1 MRIVAMDQT
10 VSNPL
15 LVPFDNPLL
24 ICFSHLRWDFVFQRP
39 QHLMTRAAADYTV
52 VFFEEPVF
60 EPVPLP
66 LLRRKAVAPG
76 LEVMTPILP
85 QCQSGIEVDRAIA
98 TLLENLLAGI
108 EHDQLV
114 TWYYT
119 PMALKFTEALQ
130 EDVCVYDCM
139 DELSAFKNAPRE
151 LERLEEQLFGKADV
165 VFTGGMSLYESKR
178 RRHPCVHA
186 FPSSIDTAHFHQA
199 RRPQADPADQ
209 QSIAHPRVGFFGV
222 IDERFDID
230 LTARTAA
237 AMPTV
242 QFVTIGPV
250 VKIDPAALPV
260 GPNIHWL
267 GAKRYAELPQY
278 MAGWDVGWMPFA
290 LNEATRY
297 ISPTKTPEFLAGGLP
312 VVSTAIVDVVQT
324 YGSRGLVDIA
334 DAGSM
339 SAALDA
345 ALRKRR
351 EMTKV
356 DAFLSGMSWDST
368 WSAMHD
374 LLKPAKSLRRQGFRN
389 LVHHV

>member
-1 MRIVAMDQT
+1 MDQT

-15 LVPFDNPLL
+15 FVPFDRPLL

-39 QHLMTRAAADYTV
+39 QHLMTRAAATYTV

-60 EPVPLP
+60 EPVQTPV
-66 LLRRKAVAPG
+66 LRRKPVASG
-76 LEVMTPILP
+76 LEVVTPVLP
-85 QCQSGIEVDRAIA
+85 HHQPRIEIDRAMAI
-98 TLLENLLAGI
+98 LLESLVASI

-114 TWYYT
+114 AWYYT
-119 PMALKFTEALQ
+119 PMALKFTAALQ

-139 DELSAFKNAPRE
+139 DELSAFKNAPPE
-151 LERLEEQLFGKADV
+151 LQRLEQQLFGRADV
-165 VFTGGMSLYESKR
+165 VFTGGMSLYEAKR
-178 RRHPCVHA
+178 SQHPSVHA

-199 RRPQADPADQ
+199 RRRQADPSDQ
-209 QSIAHPRVGFFGV
+209 QTIAHPRVGFFGV

-230 LTARTAA
+230 LMARTAA
-237 AMPTV
+237 AMPAV

-250 VKIDPAALPV
+250 VKIDPATLPA

-267 GAKRYAELPQY
+267 GPKRYAELPSY

-290 LNEATRY
+290 LNDATRY

-312 VVSTAIVDVVQT
+312 LVSTAILDVVQT
-324 YGSRGLVDIA
+324 YGRRGLVEIA

-339 SAALDA
+339 PGALRT
-345 ALRKRR
+345 ALRKGCG
-351 EMTKV
+351 EMAKV
-356 DAFLSGMSWDST
+356 DAFLSGMSWDAT

-374 LLKPAKSLRRQGFRN
+374 LLKPAKVLRLTKLSR
-389 LVHHV
+389 LVDHV

>member
-1 MRIVAMDQT
+1 MDQT

-15 LVPFDNPLL
+15 LVPLDNPLL

-39 QHLMTRAAADYTV
+39 QHLMTRAAADFTV

-60 EPVPLP
+60 ETIPSH

-76 LEVMTPILP
+76 LEVATPILP
-85 QCQSGIEVDRAIA
+85 HLGSEIEVDRAIA
-98 TLLENLLAGI
+98 ILLENLVAGI

-119 PMALKFTEALQ
+119 PMALKFTAALK

-139 DELSAFKNAPRE
+139 DELAAFKNAPPE
-151 LERLEEQLFGKADV
+151 LTRLEEQLFGKADV

-178 RRHPCVHA
+178 RRHHSVHA
-186 FPSSIDTAHFHQA
+186 FPSSIDAGHFHQA

-209 QSIAHPRVGFFGV
+209 QTIGHPRVGFFGV

-230 LTARTAA
+230 LMARTAA

-250 VKIDPAALPV
+250 VKIDPATLPA

-267 GAKRYAELPQY
+267 GAKRYAELPRY

-290 LNEATRY
+290 LNDATRY
-297 ISPTKTPEFLAGGLP
+297 ISPTKTPELLAGGLP

-324 YGSRGLVDIA
+324 YGRRGLVEIA
-334 DAGSM
+334 DTGSM
-339 SAALDA
+339 TAALST
-345 ALRKRR
+345 ALRKGCG
-351 EMTKV
+351 EMARV
-356 DAFLSGMSWDST
+356 DAFLSEMSWDST
-368 WSAMHD
+368 WSAMQD
-374 LLKPAKSLRRQGFRN
+374 LLKSAKVLRLPKFSR
-389 LVHHV
+389 LVDHV

>member
-1 MRIVAMDQT
+1 MDHT

-15 LVPFDNPLL
+15 LVPLDNPLL

-60 EPVPLP
+60 ETVPSP

-76 LEVMTPILP
+76 LEVTTPILP
-85 QCQSGIEVDRAIA
+85 HLVSGIEVDRAIA
-98 TLLENLLAGI
+98 ILLENLVAGI
-108 EHDQLV
+108 EHDHLV

-119 PMALKFTEALQ
+119 PMALKFTTALH

-139 DELSAFKNAPRE
+139 DELSAFKNAPPE
-151 LERLEEQLFGKADV
+151 LTRLEEQLFSKADV

-178 RRHPCVHA
+178 TRHHSVYA

-209 QSIAHPRVGFFGV
+209 QTIAHPRVGFFGV

-230 LTARTAA
+230 LMARTVA

-250 VKIDPAALPV
+250 VKIDPATLPA

-267 GAKRYAELPQY
+267 GAKRYAELPRY

-290 LNEATRY
+290 LNDATRY

-324 YGSRGLVDIA
+324 YGRRGLVEIA
-334 DAGSM
+334 DTGSM
-339 SAALDA
+339 PAALST
-345 ALRKRR
+345 ALCKGCSETAR
-351 EMTKV
+351 V
-356 DAFLSGMSWDST
+356 DAFLSEMSWDST
-368 WSAMHD
+368 WSAMQD
-374 LLKPAKSLRRQGFRN
+374 LLKSAKVLRLPKFSRM
-389 LVHHV
+389 VDHV